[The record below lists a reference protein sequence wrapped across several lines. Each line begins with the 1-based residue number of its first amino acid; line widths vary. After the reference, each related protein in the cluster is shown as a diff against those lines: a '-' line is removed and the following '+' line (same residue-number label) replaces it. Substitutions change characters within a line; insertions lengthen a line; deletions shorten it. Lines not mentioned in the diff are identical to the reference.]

1 MKPYPDAEPVS
12 NPKNGDL
19 IAQRDRSL
27 MSRDEKHLLKKMG
40 QAIHDFDLIQEGDR
54 IMVAV
59 SGGKDSLSLLR
70 LLMRMQKRAPIH
82 FTLVAVNLDQGQ
94 PNFPVQVLEDWFR
107 GVGVEYR
114 IVKKDTYSIVKR
126 LTQPGKTYCAVCSRL
141 RRAILYSTA
150 MELGATKIALG
161 HHREDLIE
169 TLLLS
174 AFYAGALKSMPAK
187 LRSDDGRNT
196 IIRPLVYCP
205 ESALAAYAQEQ
216 RLPILPCGLCES
228 QENQQRKQIK
238 KLIANLA
245 VNHPAVPGNLLN
257 ALGNVVPSHL
267 LDPSVHKDTLAADQ
281 AEARLEANKALR
293 E

>member
-1 MKPYPDAEPVS
+1 
-12 NPKNGDL
+12 
-19 IAQRDRSL
+19 
-27 MSRDEKHLLKKMG
+27 MSREEKHLLKKMG
-40 QAIHDFDLIQEGDR
+40 QAIHDFDLIQEGDH

-70 LLMRMQKRAPIH
+70 LLMHMQRHAPIH
-82 FTLVAVNLDQGQ
+82 FTLVAVNLDQCQ
-94 PNFPVQVLEDWFR
+94 PDFQVHILEDWFR
-107 GVGVEYR
+107 TVGVEYR

-228 QENQQRKQIK
+228 QENRQREQIK
-238 KLIANLA
+238 KLITSLA
-245 VNHPAVPGNLLN
+245 ANHPAVPGNLLN

-267 LDPSVHKDTLAADQ
+267 LDPSVHKD
-281 AEARLEANKALR
+281 KH
-293 E
+293 